1 MRKITIIMDDEPLP
15 EGVRGV
21 CTGEFKGEKE
31 VYHMLIDSGLNDDEK
46 EKTFLHECRHIF
58 RGDFL
63 KPGNV
68 QEIEQRSHFGA

>member
-1 MRKITIIMDDEPLP
+1 MSDDESLP

-21 CTGEFKGEKE
+21 CTGELKGEKE
-31 VYHMLIDSGLNDDEK
+31 VYHMLIDSELTDSEK

-58 RGDFL
+58 QGDFL

-68 QEIEQRSHFGA
+68 QEIEKRSHFGA